1 MLVGYQ
7 DQMASDC
14 KVGFYS
20 LYKAMGG
27 PGTMMRLVDEKNMG
41 SKDYVHINF
50 KGGKYVAPRIFKS
63 IVAGQ
68 NNYARK
74 MKLINKQ

>member
-1 MLVGYQ
+1 
-7 DQMASDC
+7 
-14 KVGFYS
+14 
-20 LYKAMGG
+20 MGG

-74 MKLINKQ
+74 MKLIQK